1 VIEAAQ
7 ARICWI
13 CQRQEFVAILN
24 YARFP
29 VEKFHRDTNL
39 IVY

>member
-1 VIEAAQ
+1 
-7 ARICWI
+7 
-13 CQRQEFVAILN
+13 VAILN

-39 IVY
+39 IVYWYHFPPV